1 MRKVLDNIMKFL
13 SATTLAVMFVLVI
26 WQVFTRYVLNN
37 SATWTE
43 ELTAY
48 LFAWSTLFGASLVVS
63 ERGHMNIP
71 VVMDQQS
78 PKVQKIAAIF
88 SEIMILLFSAI
99 ILVYGGY
106 SITELAMGQMTSSL
120 SVPIGIFYI
129 PLLISGVVN
138 IIYAILNIKDINSGK
153 IKFTQ
158 KKSTEESSTA
168 NSVDQETEQYITGGD
183 K

>member
-1 MRKVLDNIMKFL
+1 MRKFLDHLMRIL
-13 SATTLAVMFVLVI
+13 SATTLAVMLILVL

-48 LFAWSTLFGASLVVS
+48 LFAWSTLFGASLVVG

-71 VVMDQQS
+71 VVMDRRS
-78 PKVQKIAAIF
+78 PSVQKTVGIF
-88 SEIMILLFSAI
+88 SEVIIFLFSAI

-106 SITELAMGQMTSSL
+106 SITKLAMGQMTSSL

-129 PLLISGVVN
+129 PLFVAGVIN
-138 IIYAILNIKDINSGK
+138 MIYSILNIKDMVDGK
-153 IKFTQ
+153 IVFTQ
-158 KKSTEESSTA
+158 KSSVEESSTEGA
-168 NSVDQETEQYITGGD
+168 IDSETEKYLGGD

>member
-1 MRKVLDNIMKFL
+1 MRKALDNIMKFL

-71 VVMDQQS
+71 VVMDQRS
-78 PKVQKIAAIF
+78 PKAQKTAAIF
-88 SEIMILLFSAI
+88 SEVMILLFSAI

-106 SITELAMGQMTSSL
+106 SITKLAMGQMTSSL

-168 NSVDQETEQYITGGD
+168 NTVDNETEQYISGGE

>member
-1 MRKVLDNIMKFL
+1 MRKILDNIMKIL
-13 SATTLAVMFVLVI
+13 SATTLAVMFILVI

-48 LFAWSTLFGASLVVS
+48 LFAWSTLFGASLVVG

-71 VVMDQQS
+71 VIMDKRS
-78 PKVQKIAAIF
+78 PQVQKIVGIF
-88 SEIMILLFSAI
+88 SEIIILIFSVV

-106 SITELAMGQMTSSL
+106 SITKLAMGQMTSSL

-129 PLLISGVVN
+129 PILISGIVN
-138 IIYAILNIKDINSGK
+138 IIYALLNIKDIVDGK
-153 IKFTQ
+153 IIFTQ
-158 KKSTEESSTA
+158 KKSVEESSTEGA
-168 NSVDQETEQYITGGD
+168 IDSETEKYLKRGE

>member
-1 MRKVLDNIMKFL
+1 MRKFLDNVMRIL
-13 SATTLAVMFVLVI
+13 SAITLAVMLVLVL
-26 WQVFTRYVLNN
+26 WQVFTRYILNN

-48 LFAWSTLFGASLVVS
+48 LFAWSTLFGASLVVG

-71 VVMDQQS
+71 VVMDRRS
-78 PKVQKIAAIF
+78 PHTQKIVGIF
-88 SEIMILLFSAI
+88 AEVIIFLFSAI

-106 SITELAMGQMTSSL
+106 SITKLAMGQMTSSL

-129 PLLISGVVN
+129 PIFVTGVIN
-138 IIYAILNIKDINSGK
+138 MIYAILNIKDIVDGK
-153 IKFTQ
+153 IVFTQ
-158 KKSTEESSTA
+158 KSSVEESSTESA
-168 NSVDQETEQYITGGD
+168 LDSETEKYLGGD